1 MIRRFTMD
9 WSLNIGNVVS
19 IITFLLAGI
28 GAWYDVKTDV
38 KVNHNEAVVKFQQ
51 VETFMVDQKAFNQ
64 ATEKERDALLADI
77 KGRIRDDTQE
87 IKAEIRE
94 LRGEVIKHSYGT
106 TPANLKR

>member
-1 MIRRFTMD
+1 MIRKFTMD

-51 VETFMVDQKAFNQ
+51 VETFMIDQKAFNQ
-64 ATEKERDALLADI
+64 SAEKERDALLSDI
-77 KGRIRDDTQE
+77 KSRIRDDTQE
-87 IKAEIRE
+87 IKAELRE
-94 LRGEVIKHSYGT
+94 LRSEVIRHNNT
-106 TPANLKR
+106 TNLTQKR

>member
-1 MIRRFTMD
+1 MD
-9 WSLNIGNVVS
+9 WSLNVGNVLSVT
-19 IITFLLAGI
+19 TFLLAGI

-38 KVNHNEAVVKFQQ
+38 KVNHNEAVIKFQQ

-64 ATEKERDALLADI
+64 AAEKERDALFADI

-94 LRGEVIKHSYGT
+94 LRGEVIKHSYVT
-106 TPANLKR
+106 APATSKR